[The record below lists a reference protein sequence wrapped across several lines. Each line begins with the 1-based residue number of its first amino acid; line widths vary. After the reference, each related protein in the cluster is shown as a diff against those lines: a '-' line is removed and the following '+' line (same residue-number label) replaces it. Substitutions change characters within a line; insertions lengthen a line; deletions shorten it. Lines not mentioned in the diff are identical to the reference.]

1 MRGLF
6 YFVLI
11 FINKTN
17 SMEKDSKILNEV
29 HKMKNLM
36 KYMGGEKLS
45 PKQLKENYYE
55 ESEMPLEEGVSDNYS
70 NEVKVNVNPS
80 QATINGNKIEDAEAS
95 SIKLSYII
103 EIEGRQWGI
112 KGISLYAIEGPSE
125 IELQVSYYPPF
136 ENEEFIV
143 PENLRGV
150 LGDKISGNNITTQI
164 NRLNDFEDDLNDSEQ
179 EVFNWLY
186 EKQKA
191 SESEEVVTIKLPLN
205 WDDVNKEEDSGTGLV
220 TVGEEI
226 DLQLANNEKGEL
238 YVSGITVPVYTL

>member
-55 ESEMPLEEGVSDNYS
+55 ESEIPLEEGVSDNYS
-70 NEVKVNVNPS
+70 NEVKLNVNAY
-80 QATINGNKIEDAEAS
+80 QATINGNEIDWVES
-95 SIKLSYII
+95 QSIKVSYAIDI
-103 EIEGRQWGI
+103 EAREWGI
-112 KGISLYAIEGPSE
+112 KDISLYAIEGPSE
-125 IELQVSYYPPF
+125 IELEVSYYPSGSDD
-136 ENEEFIV
+136 
-143 PENLRGV
+143 PEQTT
-150 LGDKISGNNITTQI
+150 ISI
-164 NRLNDFEDDLNDSEQ
+164 
-179 EVFNWLY
+179 
-186 EKQKA
+186 
-191 SESEEVVTIKLPLN
+191 PLN
-205 WDDVNKEEDSGTGLV
+205 WDDVNKEEESGTGLV